1 MNTQEA
7 VEICN
12 DWLAH
17 LDRQQEKSIKMQR
30 LAAQAR
36 KGPDE
41 AKKAQAELR
50 QMDRQPKV
58 YDGARLRSAVEHL
71 IAENKTFEDALALS
85 IVNKDK
91 AENQVRLRGLR
102 IAELEAALQHFYD
115 YGYDRGRCEE
125 ALKNTEV
132 EI

>member
-7 VEICN
+7 VEICKE
-12 DWLAH
+12 WLTH
-17 LDRQQEKSIKMQR
+17 LDRQQEKSTKMQR

-58 YDGARLRSAVEHL
+58 YDGARLRFAVEHL
-71 IAENKTFEDALALS
+71 I
-85 IVNKDK
+85 KD
-91 AENQVRLRGLR
+91 
-102 IAELEAALQHFYD
+102 
-115 YGYDRGRCEE
+115 
-125 ALKNTEV
+125 TEV
-132 EI
+132 ET